1 MKKISTFIFVHDQKI
16 VEDYINHGKF
26 NQLSDVKYVF
36 VGNNDSSNIE
46 SNPNVIICNKLSINI
61 ENYPKL
67 TSFTG
72 WYALYK
78 NNLYNPLNHLNL
90 LEYDVNITDDFEKNV
105 EENLDYD
112 VIGYIPFNVHDY
124 QFIKDKRWSDVLIS
138 SIQKVYGIEV
148 ESFINSFEPDKGCSM
163 TSNHTFSGK
172 AFEEYVKWIEPL
184 IDEIKQS
191 PLSGHQIER
200 SISLFYLINNLKSKV
215 CMHKL
220 HHFQFDSHKTQDIP
234 EQKIIDNYSQLL

>member
-36 VGNNDSSNIE
+36 VGNNDSSRIE
-46 SNPNVIICNKLSINI
+46 SNPNVIICNKLPINI

-78 NNLYNPLNHLNL
+78 NNLYNTSNHLNL
-90 LEYDVNITDDFEKNV
+90 LEYDVNISDDFEKVV

-112 VIGYIPFNVHDY
+112 IIGYLPFSPHNY
-124 QFIKDKRWSDVLIS
+124 QFIKHKEWSDILLW
-138 SIQKVYGIEV
+138 SIQKTYN
-148 ESFINSFEPDKGCSM
+148 INAEHFVDSLPSDKECSM
-163 TSNHTFSGK
+163 TSNHTLSSK
-172 AFEEYVKWIEPL
+172 TFENYMSWIEPL
-184 IDEIKQS
+184 LDEIKHS
-191 PLSGHQIER
+191 GLSGHQVER
-200 SISLFYLINNLKSKV
+200 SISLFYLINKINYKV
-215 CMHKL
+215 IGGIL
-220 HHFQFDSHKTQDIP
+220 HHFQFDTHETQGISKDKLK
-234 EQKIIDNYSQLL
+234 EQYNQLF